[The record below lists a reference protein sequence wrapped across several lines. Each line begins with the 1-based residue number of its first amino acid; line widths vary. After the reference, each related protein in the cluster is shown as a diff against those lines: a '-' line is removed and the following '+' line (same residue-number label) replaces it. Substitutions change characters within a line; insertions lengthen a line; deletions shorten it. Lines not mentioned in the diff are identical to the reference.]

1 MNTVYRPQGP
11 GEVSTPGPGASTD
24 QTPLVEADLEAHSEQ
39 SEEAPEIEAQG
50 EGSLD
55 TPSSGKENWTPK
67 SVNGERSRRPEIAPG
82 HINSIQQ
89 NSASSPAQ

>member
-1 MNTVYRPQGP
+1 M
-11 GEVSTPGPGASTD
+11 STPGASTD

-55 TPSSGKENWTPK
+55 NHSLDKENWTPK
-67 SVNGERSRRPEIAPG
+67 SMNGGGSCRLDIVPRP
-82 HINSIQQ
+82 HR
-89 NSASSPAQ
+89 